1 VAVAGANVERERG
14 RAFVPVQ
21 VAVDSLLQFLRV
33 KGGQGPNALSLD
45 VSPSMDVTDF
55 YGMQSLVTTNQTGAA
70 AAIGNLFGPAST
82 APRRYVGI
90 SGNVTIGA
98 AAGTWLTL
106 GVGYQDP
113 TGAAVVLEANTF
125 TPIVGALYRIA
136 LKVDNLILPN
146 GYIPALFAA
155 GNAGGADHVAALQ
168 YSYQRL
174 DGLP

>member
-1 VAVAGANVERERG
+1 MAGANVERERD
-14 RAFVPVQ
+14 REFVPVQ

-45 VSPSMDVTDF
+45 VAPSMDVTDF
-55 YGMQSLVTTNQTGAA
+55 YGAQSLVTTNITGAA
-70 AAIGNLFGPAST
+70 AVVGNLFTGPST
-82 APRRYVGI
+82 APRRYIAI
-90 SGNVTIGA
+90 SGNITIGA

-113 TGAAVVLEANTF
+113 TGAAVVLQAQSY
-125 TPIVGALYRIA
+125 TPIVGGLYRIA
-136 LKVDNLILPN
+136 HKIDSLILPA
-146 GYIPALFAA
+146 GYIACFFCA

-168 YSYQRL
+168 FSYQRL